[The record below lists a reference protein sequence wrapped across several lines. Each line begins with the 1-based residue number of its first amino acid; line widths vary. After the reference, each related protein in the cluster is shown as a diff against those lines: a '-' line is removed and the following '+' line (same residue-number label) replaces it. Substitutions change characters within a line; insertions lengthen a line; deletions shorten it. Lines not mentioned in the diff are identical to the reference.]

1 MNTMICPPAH
11 TASHAS
17 SPSRRVV
24 ARCEKPASRPM
35 NTTISVSTTSGECD
49 PDQHLLGRDVEP
61 AAVDLVVAVA
71 VAVAVERRIDVVG
84 HRVTALATAPNAEP
98 AATSATKW
106 LPVPITTAATATG

>member
-1 MNTMICPPAH
+1 
-11 TASHAS
+11 
-17 SPSRRVV
+17 
-24 ARCEKPASRPM
+24 M
-35 NTTISVSTTSGECD
+35 NTTISVSTTSASAIPISTC
-49 PDQHLLGRDVEP
+49 L
-61 AAVDLVVAVA
+61 AVTSSRRPSTVVA